1 MAIQL
6 DIKSELPQAIRFT
19 NEHVKQLP
27 FSVSQAL
34 NATAQGSKFLPGSKQ
49 KSVLNASRGVISSQL
64 DRPKEQ
70 TALRATVAT
79 KNNLQVTILPK
90 DRPYKA
96 NPYIVGNIQGGNRP
110 VRRWER
116 DLKAA
121 ARQSIPANLRLVPTT
136 ALSGQLDR
144 FGNVPRPVIRSI
156 KSGMST
162 TYLSGGANYFA
173 GKPRGGNRPYGIY
186 RRFAAN
192 NRLQAMFIGF
202 PSLSYGNKLTR
213 LVPEMERNAQRNFGS
228 YLRHFLHRNV
238 AANVKAGRADLRRG
252 FFL

>member
-1 MAIQL
+1 MAITL

-49 KSVLNASRGVISSQL
+49 KSVLNASRGVLQSQL

-70 TALRATVAT
+70 TGLRATVAT
-79 KNNLQVTILPK
+79 KRNLQVAIIPK
-90 DRPYKA
+90 DRPYPS
-96 NPYIVGNIQGGNRP
+96 NRYIVGNLQGGNRP
-110 VRRWER
+110 IRRWEK

-121 ARQSIPANLRLVPTT
+121 ARKTIPSNLRLVPAP
-136 ALSGQLDR
+136 ALDGQLDR
-144 FGNVPRPVIRSI
+144 FGNVPRSVINSI
-156 KSGMST
+156 KSGMNT
-162 TYLSGGANYFA
+162 KYVSGGANYFA
-173 GKPRGGNRPYGIY
+173 GRPRGGSRSYGIY

-228 YLRHFLHRNV
+228 YLRHFLNRNV
-238 AANVKAGRADLRRG
+238 AANVKAGRADTRVG
-252 FFL
+252 FF

>member
-1 MAIQL
+1 M
-6 DIKSELPQAIRFT
+6 
-19 NEHVKQLP
+19 
-27 FSVSQAL
+27 
-34 NATAQGSKFLPGSKQ
+34 
-49 KSVLNASRGVISSQL
+49 
-64 DRPKEQ
+64 
-70 TALRATVAT
+70 
-79 KNNLQVTILPK
+79 
-90 DRPYKA
+90 
-96 NPYIVGNIQGGNRP
+96 
-110 VRRWER
+110 RRWER

-202 PSLSYGNKLTR
+202 PSLSYDTKLTR

>member
-1 MAIQL
+1 MAITL

-27 FSVSQAL
+27 YSVSQAL
-34 NATAQGSKFLPGSKQ
+34 NATAQGSNFLPGSRQ

-79 KNNLQVTILPK
+79 KRNLQVTILPK

-121 ARQSIPANLRLVPTT
+121 ARQSIPANLRLVPTE
-136 ALSGQLDR
+136 ALSGQLDKY
-144 FGNVPRPVIRSI
+144 GNVPRGVIKTI
-156 KSGMST
+156 KLGMST
-162 TYLSGGANYFA
+162 TYQSGGSNYFA
-173 GKPRGGNRPYGIY
+173 GKPRGGNRDYGIY

-192 NRLQAMFIGF
+192 KRLQAVFIGF
-202 PSLSYGNKLTR
+202 ESLSYNRNLTR
-213 LVPEMERNAQRNFGS
+213 LVPEMERNAQRNFGN
-228 YLRHFLHRNV
+228 YLRHFLHQNV

-252 FFL
+252 FFV